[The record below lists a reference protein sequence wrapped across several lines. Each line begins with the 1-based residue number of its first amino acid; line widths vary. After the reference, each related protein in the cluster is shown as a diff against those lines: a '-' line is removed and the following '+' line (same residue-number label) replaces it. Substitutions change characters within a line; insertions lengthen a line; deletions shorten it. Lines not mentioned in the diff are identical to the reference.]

1 MSKAILE
8 FNLPDDQK
16 DFDLAVKA
24 PDMRSAL
31 EDVREYLRANVK
43 YQTQDQKRWEAYDE
57 VYQQF
62 YIILNDN
69 NIKL

>member
-8 FNLPDDQK
+8 FNLPDDQYE
-16 DFDLAVKA
+16 FDLAVKA

-31 EDVREYLRANVK
+31 EDIREYLRANVK
-43 YQTQDQKRWEAYDE
+43 YQTQDQKRWEVYDE